1 METWLLVAVLNFAN
15 GTEGP
20 TIPIDIFNSYE
31 SCDYKGR
38 TGWDIV

>member
-20 TIPIDIFNSYE
+20 TVTIDIFNSYE
-31 SCDYKGR
+31 SCDY
-38 TGWDIV
+38 